1 MRSAID
7 RDADPQQ
14 MIPKLTCL
22 LLKTGQAEF
31 SELVQL
37 RATVSAAYDMSGPC
51 GTKAS
56 WPRDDPVLS
65 ARTVR
70 PKTAPDASGLERSE
84 VVVDVVVVARIENVF
99 VIVGLVVDAK
109 CGLLGLIQLV
119 DDRAPHFL
127 RDRGFHRVEDLAQ
140 LYVHQQHI
148 PAVVPGVDQ

>member
-51 GTKAS
+51 GT
-56 WPRDDPVLS
+56 
-65 ARTVR
+65 
-70 PKTAPDASGLERSE
+70 
-84 VVVDVVVVARIENVF
+84 
-99 VIVGLVVDAK
+99 
-109 CGLLGLIQLV
+109 
-119 DDRAPHFL
+119 
-127 RDRGFHRVEDLAQ
+127 
-140 LYVHQQHI
+140 
-148 PAVVPGVDQ
+148 